1 MSAMAAAAYPLLL
14 RCLHSNTLSILL
26 TIGLSAAVYLA
37 LVLAAGILTRR
48 DVAQFPISGR
58 LRKWLLKLV
67 A

>member
-1 MSAMAAAAYPLLL
+1 MKKKVV
-14 RCLHSNTLSILL
+14 
-26 TIGLSAAVYLA
+26 GYLA